1 MNPKKTGAW
10 LVALVVLVSLSG
22 CATDSGYYDPAR
34 SAGAGALGGAAAGAA
49 LGSVIGAAAGAPGKG
64 AWIGAASGAL
74 AGGIAGAAYAHH
86 KNLQLRNREAA
97 MQQYHYAPGHAALV
111 DINEAVTQPPTV
123 RPGQT
128 VDMVMTYTI
137 LTPDNAPTQV
147 TLYRAVSLG
156 GTAVG
161 QPYQTQA
168 VNQNGTYQDRVGFTV
183 PPDAP
188 AGTYT
193 VSNRVTT
200 GYGTQERLS
209 YFTVVY

>member
-1 MNPKKTGAW
+1 MMRKC
-10 LVALVVLVSLSG
+10 VVFVVLLIFTVSLAG

-49 LGSVIGAAAGAPGKG
+49 LGSIIGAAAGAPGKG

-86 KNLQLRNREAA
+86 KNQQLRSREAA
-97 MQQYHYAPGHAALV
+97 MQQYQYAPGQAAMV

-147 TLYRAVSLG
+147 TLYRAVTLG
-156 GTAVG
+156 NTQVG
-161 QPYQTQA
+161 QPYQVQA
-168 VNQNGTYQDRVGFTV
+168 VNQNGTYQDRVGFQV

-193 VSNRVTT
+193 VSNRVMT
-200 GYGTQERLS
+200 GFGSQERIS
-209 YFTVVY
+209 YFTVVQ

>member
-1 MNPKKTGAW
+1 MTLRKSLAV
-10 LVALVVLVSLSG
+10 LLALSVVISLAG
-22 CATDSGYYDPAR
+22 CATDSGYYDPGR
-34 SAGAGALGGAAAGAA
+34 SAAAGALGGAAAGAA
-49 LGSVIGAAAGAPGKG
+49 LGSIIGAAAGAPGKG

-86 KNLQLRNREAA
+86 KNQQLRSGEAA
-97 MQQYHYAPGHAALV
+97 MQQYHYGPGQAAMV
-111 DINEAVTQPPTV
+111 DLNEAVTQPSTV

-128 VDMVMTYTI
+128 VDMVLTYTI

-147 TLYRAVSLG
+147 SLYRAVTLG
-156 GTAVG
+156 STQVG

-168 VNQNGTYQDRVGFTV
+168 VNQNGTYQDRVGFQV

-188 AGTYT
+188 PGTYT

-200 GYGTQERLS
+200 AFGSQERLS
-209 YFTVVY
+209 YFTVVQ